1 LAFKHANRLHA
12 EPDAMITSQ
21 QRFPFCTSEALAE
34 GRHVKL
40 KMIFEG
46 REEECLLVRFNGLCY
61 AYINRCVQM
70 PRPLDC
76 EKDLVFDQ
84 SGLYLRCSMHGIV
97 YQPET
102 GASVS
107 TMCEGER
114 LKSVQIYE
122 ADGEVGIADY
132 RVSKI
137 L

>member
-1 LAFKHANRLHA
+1 MNTG
-12 EPDAMITSQ
+12 PT
-21 QRFPFCTSEALAE
+21 RFICCSSSALKN
-34 GRHVKL
+34 GHHRKVKI
-40 KMIFEG
+40 IFED

-61 AYINRCVQM
+61 AYINRCVHM

-76 EKDLVFDQ
+76 EKDLVFDH

-97 YQPET
+97 YKPET

-107 TMCEGER
+107 TMCEGEQ

-132 RVSKI
+132 RVSAI
-137 L
+137 LLSQPD

>member
-1 LAFKHANRLHA
+1 MNSS
-12 EPDAMITSQ
+12 P

-34 GRHVKL
+34 GRHRKL
-40 KMIFEG
+40 KMTFEG
-46 REEECLLVRFNGLCY
+46 REEACLLVRFNGLCY
-61 AYINRCVQM
+61 AYINRCVHM

-84 SGLYLRCSMHGIV
+84 AGLSLRCSMHGIV
-97 YQPET
+97 YKPET

-114 LKSVQIYE
+114 LKSVRIYE
-122 ADGEVGIADY
+122 ADGQVGVADY
-132 RVSKI
+132 RVSAI

>member
-1 LAFKHANRLHA
+1 
-12 EPDAMITSQ
+12 
-21 QRFPFCTSEALAE
+21 
-34 GRHVKL
+34 
-40 KMIFEG
+40 
-46 REEECLLVRFNGLCY
+46 
-61 AYINRCVQM
+61 
-70 PRPLDC
+70 
-76 EKDLVFDQ
+76 VFDQ